1 MLKKLYN
8 KNDMKYIDLFA
19 GAGGLSE
26 GFIRAGFDAVAH
38 IEMNP
43 DAVNTLKTRLAYWHL
58 KKCNKLD
65 TYYSYLRGETT
76 RDDFYAKIPENILAS
91 VLNYTMNKDNLNN
104 IFKVIDGHLRVQEDQ
119 HINLIVGGPPCQ
131 GYSLA
136 GRARQQRLEEEAYKK
151 NGVTTIDHRKYL
163 YLLYCDFLKHYK
175 PDMFVFE
182 NVPGLITADNGK
194 HWEDI
199 QSMLQN
205 AGYAIKHKELNAK
218 DFCVPQSRKRIII
231 IGWKKGSDYSY
242 PEFEST
248 EADWTIADI
257 LDDLPVIQA
266 GEEKNK
272 YRKMKYSEYVGKYLR
287 TKNDVLTWHVA
298 RPHCERDRKIY
309 KKVIQKWIDKNCR
322 LRYQDLPDNLK
333 THKNTDCFA
342 DRFKVVAPDIP
353 HCHTMLAHIAKDG
366 HYFIHPDIDQV
377 RSLTVREAARI
388 QSFPD
393 NYYFE
398 GSRTSVFTQ
407 IGNAVPPLMA
417 EKIAKALKK
426 QLQKNYEKG
435 GKS

>member
-1 MLKKLYN
+1 
-8 KNDMKYIDLFA
+8 MKYIDLFA

-26 GFIRAGFDAVAH
+26 GFIRAGFDAMAH

-58 KKCNKLD
+58 KKNNKLD
-65 TYYSYLRGETT
+65 TYYSYLREESN
-76 RDDFYAKIPENILAS
+76 RNDLYAQIPDDVLSTVLSFTMSKENLKTVFKI
-91 VLNYTMNKDNLNN
+91 
-104 IFKVIDGHLRVQEDQ
+104 IDGYLQTRGDQ
-119 HINLIVGGPPCQ
+119 HINMIVGGPPCQ

-136 GRARQQRLEEEAYKK
+136 GRARQLRLEEAAYKK
-151 NGVTTIDHRKYL
+151 NGVTIVDHRKYL
-163 YLLYCDFLKHYK
+163 YLLYCEFLKHYK

-182 NVPGLITADNGK
+182 NVPGLFTADNGE

-199 QSMLQN
+199 QTMLQN
-205 AGYAIKHKELNAK
+205 AGYNIEHRELNAK
-218 DFCVPQSRKRIII
+218 DFGVPQSRKRIIV
-231 IGWKKGSDYSY
+231 IGWKKGLNCEY
-242 PEFEST
+242 PDFT
-248 EADWTIADI
+248 PNEADWTIADI
-257 LDDLPVIQA
+257 LGDLPAIQA

-272 YRKMKYSEYVGKYLR
+272 YRTKKFSEYVGKYLR
-287 TKNDVLTWHVA
+287 TEKDILTWHIA

-309 KKVIQKWIDKNCR
+309 RKVIKKWVDKNKHNR
-322 LRYQDLPDNLK
+322 LRYQDLPEELR
-333 THKNTDCFA
+333 THNNIVCFQ
-342 DRFKVVAPDIP
+342 DRFKVVAPDTP
-353 HCHTMLAHIAKDG
+353 YCHTMLAHISKDG
-366 HYFIHPDIDQV
+366 HYFIHPDIDQA

-426 QLQKNYEKG
+426 QLQKNNKNG
-435 GKS
+435 GQP

>member
-1 MLKKLYN
+1 
-8 KNDMKYIDLFA
+8 MKYIDLFA

-58 KKCNKLD
+58 KKKNKLD
-65 TYYSYLRGETT
+65 AYYSYLRGEST
-76 RDDFYAKIPENILAS
+76 RNDLYAQIPGD
-91 VLNYTMNKDNLNN
+91 VLSTVINFTMNKENLKN
-104 IFKVIDGHLRVQEDQ
+104 IFKIIDDYLCIQEDQ
-119 HINLIVGGPPCQ
+119 HINLVVGGPPCQ

-136 GRARQQRLEEEAYKK
+136 GRARQLRLEETAYKK
-151 NGVTTIDHRKYL
+151 RGVTNTDQRKYL
-163 YLLYCDFLKHYK
+163 YLLYCEFLKHYE

-182 NVPGLITADNGK
+182 NVPGLFTADSGE

-199 QSMLQN
+199 KNMLQN
-205 AGYAIKHKELNAK
+205 TGYDIDHKELNAK
-218 DFCVPQSRKRIII
+218 DLCVPQSRKRIII
-231 IGWKKGSDYSY
+231 IGWRKGTDYQY
-242 PEFEST
+242 PEFKSF

-257 LDDLPVIQA
+257 LGDLPAIQS

-272 YRKMKYSEYVGKYLR
+272 YDTDDYSEYVGKYLR
-287 TKNDVLTWHVA
+287 TGKDVLTWHIA

-309 KKVIQKWIDKNCR
+309 RRVILEWSHKNKHKR
-322 LRYQDLPDNLK
+322 LRYQDLPTKLR
-333 THKNTDCFA
+333 THNNVYCFE

-353 HCHTMLAHIAKDG
+353 YCHTMLAHISKDG
-366 HYFIHPDIDQV
+366 HYFIHPDIDQA

-393 NYYFE
+393 SYFFE

-426 QLQKNYEKG
+426 QLQKNDKKG
-435 GKS
+435 GHP